1 MASNNA
7 INDNSSLVPV
17 PFVSMTFLFI
27 KMALLPALNV
37 NLSIKEYN
45 TLSWTNLILLIITAM
60 SCFSTVL
67 NIFKDGKERAA
78 ALISYIV
85 LILSYIIF
93 YAVVITDSK
102 FQYAYCAAHDRG
114 KGSAEDT
121 KITTYNQIFAI
132 RDSSDETK
140 QSKLA
145 RKFFIALLV
154 IDFCILIFYFVI
166 LLILFAIIKS
176 NDRYFTGG
184 IIIVVVVMF
193 ICIGFASFLFNMM
206 KKRVGVGNTVEEE
219 CKKKN
224 KLYSTSPC
232 D

>member
-1 MASNNA
+1 M
-7 INDNSSLVPV
+7 
-17 PFVSMTFLFI
+17 F
-27 KMALLPALNV
+27 
-37 NLSIKEYN
+37 
-45 TLSWTNLILLIITAM
+45 
-60 SCFSTVL
+60 CFSKVL
-67 NIFKDGKERAA
+67 NIFRDGTQRATA
-78 ALISYIV
+78 QVSYIV

-145 RKFFIALLV
+145 RRFFIALLV
-154 IDFCILIFYFVI
+154 IDFCIFIFYLVI
-166 LLILFAIIKS
+166 LRILFGKITSTNTLFTGAIIAV
-176 NDRYFTGG
+176 
-184 IIIVVVVMF
+184 IVLMF

-206 KKRVGVGNTVEEE
+206 KKRVGVGQYVEEE

>member
-1 MASNNA
+1 MSSDNANRDDILAASA
-7 INDNSSLVPV
+7 AG
-17 PFVSMTFLFI
+17 VSITFLFI
-27 KMALLPALNV
+27 KMAILPAVNV
-37 NLSIKEYN
+37 NLSIKDYN
-45 TLSWTNLILLIITAM
+45 TLTWTNLILLILTAM
-60 SCFSTVL
+60 FCFSTVL
-67 NIFKDGKERAA
+67 NIFRDGTQRATA
-78 ALISYIV
+78 QVSYIV

-145 RKFFIALLV
+145 RRFFIALLV
-154 IDFCILIFYFVI
+154 IDFCIFIFYLVI
-166 LLILFAIIKS
+166 LRILFGKITSTNTLFTGAIIAV
-176 NDRYFTGG
+176 
-184 IIIVVVVMF
+184 IVLMF

-206 KKRVGVGNTVEEE
+206 KKRVGVGQYVEEE

>member
-1 MASNNA
+1 MFSTNA
-7 INDNSSLVPV
+7 IRDNILEVLAAG
-17 PFVSMTFLFI
+17 VSIIFLFI
-27 KMALLPALNV
+27 KMALLPAANV
-37 NLSIKEYN
+37 NLSIKDYN
-45 TLSWTNLILLIITAM
+45 TLTWTNLILLILTAM
-60 SCFSTVL
+60 FCFSKVL
-67 NIFKDGKERAA
+67 NIFRDGTQRATA
-78 ALISYIV
+78 QVSYIV

-145 RKFFIALLV
+145 RRFFIALLV
-154 IDFCILIFYFVI
+154 IDFCIFIFYLVI
-166 LLILFAIIKS
+166 LRILFGKITSTNTLFTGAIIAV
-176 NDRYFTGG
+176 
-184 IIIVVVVMF
+184 IVLMF

-206 KKRVGVGNTVEEE
+206 KKRVGVGQYVEEE
-219 CKKKN
+219 CKKK
-224 KLYSTSPC
+224 K
-232 D
+232 

>member
-1 MASNNA
+1 MSSN
-7 INDNSSLVPV
+7 ILE
-17 PFVSMTFLFI
+17 VSAAGVSIIFLFI

-121 KITTYNQIFAI
+121 KITTYNQIFAF

-145 RKFFIALLV
+145 RGFFIALLV
-154 IDFCILIFYFVI
+154 IDFCIFIFYLVI
-166 LLILFAIIKS
+166 LGILVGKITSTNTLFTGAIIAV
-176 NDRYFTGG
+176 
-184 IIIVVVVMF
+184 IVLMF

-206 KKRVGVGNTVEEE
+206 KKRVGVGELVQEA

>member
-1 MASNNA
+1 MPSNDA

-17 PFVSMTFLFI
+17 PFVSMIFLFI

-67 NIFKDGKERAA
+67 NIFKHGRERGA

-114 KGSAEDT
+114 KLRDENA
-121 KITTYNQIFAI
+121 KITTYNQIFAP

-145 RKFFIALLV
+145 RKFFITLLV
-154 IDFCILIFYFVI
+154 IDFCIFIFYFVI
-166 LLILFAIIKS
+166 LRILFGNITS
-176 NDRYFTGG
+176 NDKSLTGG

-193 ICIGFASFLFNMM
+193 ICICFASFLFNMM
-206 KKRVGVGNTVEEE
+206 KKRVGVGDLVQEACE
-219 CKKKN
+219 KKN